1 MERRTTLPIKK
12 VIVGIDEAGRGSLVG
27 DMFIAGACIS
37 EEKISL
43 LQKLGVRDSKLLT
56 PHRREE
62 LFEIIKDIVEYY
74 TVRRVSPSEID
85 EQNLNDL
92 LYKNIVDILLEL
104 IEKCERINKVY
115 IDLTG
120 NKYKL
125 LKFINN
131 RIGYVKWEIVA
142 EHKADQKYIPVS
154 VASII
159 AKVLR
164 DKHIHE
170 LSKTYGDIGSGY
182 PADPKTIKWLR
193 EYLKKHGELPPIVR
207 RTWRTL
213 KDIAPEYYVN
223 KTRGKVVTLDRFL
236 KLERSKD

>member
-1 MERRTTLPIKK
+1 MEHRTTLSIKK
-12 VIVGIDEAGRGSLVG
+12 TIVGIDEAGRGSLVG

-37 EEKISL
+37 EEKMNL

-62 LFEIIKDIVEYY
+62 LFEVIKDIVDYY
-74 TVRRVSPSEID
+74 TIRRVSPTEID
-85 EQNLNDL
+85 EHNLNDL
-92 LYKNIVDILLEL
+92 LYENIADILLEL
-104 IEKCERINKVY
+104 TEKCERISKVY

-131 RIGYVKWEIVA
+131 RMKTARWEIIA

-164 DKHIHE
+164 DRHIRE

-182 PADPKTIKWLR
+182 PADPKTIEWLR
-193 EYLKKHGELPPIVR
+193 GYLRKHNELPPIIR

-213 KDIAPEYYVN
+213 RDIAPEFYVE
-223 KTRGKVVTLDRFL
+223 KTRGKTTTLDRFL
-236 KLERSKD
+236 KLEKRKD

>member
-12 VIVGIDEAGRGSLVG
+12 KTIVGVDEAGRGSLVG
-27 DMFIAGACIS
+27 DMFIAGACIG

-56 PHRREE
+56 PHRRER

-85 EQNLNDL
+85 RYNLNDL
-92 LYKNIVDILLEL
+92 LYKNIADILLEL
-104 IEKCERINKVY
+104 TEKCEKISKVY

-125 LKFINN
+125 LKFITN
-131 RIGYVKWEIVA
+131 RIGYIKWEIVA

-164 DKHIHE
+164 DRHIRE
-170 LSKTYGDIGSGY
+170 LSKTYGDFGSGY
-182 PADPKTIKWLR
+182 PADPKTIEWLR
-193 EYLKKHGELPPIVR
+193 GYLEEHGKLPPIVR
-207 RTWRTL
+207 RTWHTL
-213 KDIAPEYYVN
+213 KNIAPKFYIEKN
-223 KTRGKVVTLDRFL
+223 KDKVVTIDRFL
-236 KLERSKD
+236 KP

>member
-12 VIVGIDEAGRGSLVG
+12 VIIGIDEAGRGSLVG

-43 LQKLGVRDSKLLT
+43 LQRLGVRDSKLLT

-62 LFEIIKDIVEYY
+62 LFEVIKDIVEYY

-92 LYKNIVDILLEL
+92 LYKNIADILLEL
-104 IEKCERINKVY
+104 AEKCKRISRVY

-125 LKFINN
+125 LRFINN
-131 RIGYVKWEIVA
+131 RIGDIEWEIIA
-142 EHKADQKYIPVS
+142 EHKADEKYVPVS
-154 VASII
+154 AASII

-164 DKHIHE
+164 DRHIRE
-170 LSKTYGDIGSGY
+170 LSKIYGYIGSGY
-182 PADPKTIKWLR
+182 PADPKTIEWLQ
-193 EYLKKHGELPPIVR
+193 EYLKKYHELPPIVR

-213 KDIAPEYYVN
+213 KDIAPRYYIE
-223 KTRGKVVTLDRFL
+223 KTRGNITTLDKFL
-236 KLERSKD
+236 YKSRKEN